1 MKKTVRTI
9 GIFIVMAAIL
19 AACMPTASAATQAVA
34 PTAIVATQAPA
45 QSNTSANL
53 MDQEQT
59 YEAVYALANPS
70 VVNIQ
75 VVIGSSSTTTS
86 SQDNNNQIIP
96 GFPEFQIPQQQTPTT
111 AEGSGFI
118 YDTQGHIVTNNHVV
132 EGATKI
138 TVTFSDSTQAAAT
151 LVGTDPGA
159 DLAVIKVDVDASLL
173 KPLTLA
179 DFSTVKVGQIV
190 AAIGNPFGLQGSM
203 STGIVS
209 GLGRMLESSSSSS
222 RTQNTLNFSIP
233 DMIQTDTAIN
243 PGNSGGPLLNMNGEV
258 IGVNTAIE
266 TTSGTNSGV
275 GYAIPSSIVKAVAD
289 ELIKN
294 GKVEHSWLGIAGTSL
309 TADLAQAMG
318 LDANQR
324 GVLISE
330 ISSGGP
336 ADKAGL
342 RGSSKSAMVDGIQY
356 SIGGDVITSIDGNQ
370 VKNFDDLLSYIF
382 LNTKAGQ
389 KVELGILRDGKAQTV
404 TVTLAARPTSN

>member
-1 MKKTVRTI
+1 MRKTIQTS
-9 GIFIVMAAIL
+9 GIIIVMAALI
-19 AACMPTASAATQAVA
+19 AACAPVATSTQPAA
-34 PTAIVATQAPA
+34 TAIVSTAAPV
-45 QSNTSANL
+45 QSSTGVDLAG
-53 MDQEQT
+53 QEKS
-59 YEAVYALANPS
+59 YEAVYELANPS

-75 VVIGSSSTTTS
+75 VVIGSTADTTA
-86 SQDNNNQIIP
+86 QDNSNQTVP
-96 GFPEFQIPQQQTPTT
+96 GFPEFQLPQEQTPTA

-138 TVTFSDSTQAAAT
+138 TVTFSDGTQAAAT

-159 DLAVIKVDVDASLL
+159 DLAVIKVDVSSALL

-209 GLGRMLESSSSSS
+209 GLGRMLSSSSTSS
-222 RTQNTLNFSIP
+222 GSQTTLNFSIP

-243 PGNSGGPLLNMNGEV
+243 PGNSGGPLLNLEGEV

-275 GYAIPSSIVKAVAD
+275 GYAIPSSIVKSVAD
-289 ELIKN
+289 TLIKD
-294 GKVEHSWLGIAGTSL
+294 GKVEHSWLGIAGTTL
-309 TADLAQAMG
+309 TADMSTEMG

-330 ISSGGP
+330 ITQGGP

-342 RGSSKSAMVDGIQY
+342 LGSSKTATIDGIDY
-356 SIGGDVITSIDGNQ
+356 SVGGDIITSIDGKE

-382 LNTKAGQ
+382 LNTQAGQ

-404 TVTLAARPTSN
+404 TVTLAARPASN